1 MPYLG
6 PGVDNGYRSRF
17 IYTATAGQTS
27 FSGGDSQGITLTY
40 TDSEYLD
47 VYQNGVLLVPGDDYA
62 ATTGTTV
69 VLVQGASLNDKV
81 EMIQYQA
88 FGVADTVSR
97 ADGGA
102 FGGNISTSGTLA
114 VTSNAT
120 VGGTLGVT
128 GATTLTGFTS
138 TGIDDN
144 ADATAITI
152 DSAERVM
159 LGSTSTDGLFN
170 SILQIEGTGSSSG
183 LSLHR
188 SGGNPYLAM
197 SASGG
202 SSIGDDT
209 AVAED
214 AGLGTIYWSGADG
227 TDRNSGAAWIACFV
241 DATPGSNDMPGRL
254 AFATTDDGSTS
265 PTQRML
271 IDSGGN
277 VGIGTTAPAAM
288 FNVRR
293 NSGDIA
299 YFQNNAGTGAKI
311 TAGNNSFSTVS
322 DENKKENITELTKQD
337 SYDNIK
343 NIKAVNYNYKSV
355 TITNDDG
362 ESETIENTQKRLGF
376 IAQDWKTKYPESITT
391 DDDGT
396 LNLHY
401 TDTIAVLLSALQK
414 SQEKIEALEARVT
427 TLESS

>member
-1 MPYLG
+1 MALTK
-6 PGVDNGYRSRF
+6 VNR
-17 IYTATAGQTS
+17 
-27 FSGGDSQGITLTY
+27 GG
-40 TDSEYLD
+40 
-47 VYQNGVLLVPGDDYA
+47 
-62 ATTGTTV
+62 
-69 VLVQGASLNDKV
+69 LN
-81 EMIQYQA
+81 
-88 FGVADTVSR
+88 
-97 ADGGA
+97 
-102 FGGNISTSGTLA
+102 
-114 VTSNAT
+114 
-120 VGGTLGVT
+120 
-128 GATTLTGFTS
+128 
-138 TGIDDN
+138 TGISDSS
-144 ADATAITI
+144 DATAMTI

-159 LGSTSTDGLFN
+159 LGSTSSDGLF
-170 SILQIEGTGSSSG
+170 SSKLQIESSG
-183 LSLHR
+183 SDTGLSMHR
-188 SGGNPYLAM
+188 NGGNPYLAM

-214 AGLGTIYWSGADG
+214 DGLGTIYWSGADG
-227 TDRNSGAAWIACFV
+227 TDRASGAAWIACFV
-241 DATPGSNDMPGRL
+241 DGTPGSNDMPGRL
-254 AFATTDDGSTS
+254 AFATTDDGGTS

-271 IDSGGN
+271 IDSSGN

-414 SQEKIEALEARVT
+414 SQEKIETLETKVTALESA
-427 TLESS
+427 